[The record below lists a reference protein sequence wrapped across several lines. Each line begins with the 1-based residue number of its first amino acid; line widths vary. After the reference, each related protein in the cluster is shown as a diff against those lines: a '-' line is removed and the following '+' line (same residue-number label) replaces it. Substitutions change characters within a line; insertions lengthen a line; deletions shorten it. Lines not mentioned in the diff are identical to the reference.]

1 MMHAPSGLVLT
12 TLEGQRVGILASRP
26 IKSLPRGE
34 ARAEA
39 HIHSEDGKARHICRR
54 QRRNQQY
61 GTNLK
66 NIHDSNLPMTRR

>member
-1 MMHAPSGLVLT
+1 MPMTRVT

-26 IKSLPRGE
+26 IKSLSRGE

-39 HIHSEDGKARHICRR
+39 HIHSEDGKAQHICRR
-54 QRRNQQY
+54 QRCNQQY

-66 NIHDSNLPMTRR
+66 NIHDSKLPMTRR